1 MTIYSSVDEPT
12 VIEDTNVQLRQQSE
26 SRGTPLKSLLKK
38 PSFEHQETSSSD
50 SESDDGKI
58 SPKKVHFSEIDQ
70 VKSEKVPPWKEVTTA
85 GQADVPGLFG
95 LACRLWGQWAN
106 PPELPTSLYPMSIC
120 GYCGK
125 QQNAGQTGRAKK
137 GFGWWLG

>member
-1 MTIYSSVDEPT
+1 M
-12 VIEDTNVQLRQQSE
+12 IEDTNVQLRQQSE

-70 VKSEKVPPWKEVTTA
+70 VKSEKVPP
-85 GQADVPGLFG
+85 
-95 LACRLWGQWAN
+95 
-106 PPELPTSLYPMSIC
+106 
-120 GYCGK
+120 
-125 QQNAGQTGRAKK
+125 
-137 GFGWWLG
+137 